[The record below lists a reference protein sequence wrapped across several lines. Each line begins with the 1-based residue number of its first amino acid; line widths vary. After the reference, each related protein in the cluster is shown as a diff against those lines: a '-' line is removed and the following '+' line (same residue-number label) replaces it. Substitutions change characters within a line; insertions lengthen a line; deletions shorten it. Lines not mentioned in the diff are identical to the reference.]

1 MTYNKLLTIIKN
13 FFNFKRMKLKRDFNG
28 KIDFETGDRR
38 IDYIVIHCTA
48 TPQNT
53 KVESIIRYWKY
64 VLGWEYPG
72 YHVII
77 DKDGEATQLLDM
89 SIPSNGVKGYNENSV
104 HISYIGGVDENN
116 KPIDNRTNVQKLRME
131 GIVWYLK
138 YFYPEAEVLGHR
150 DFPGVKKDCP
160 CFDVKEWYKQMNLK
174 YEAQRNKIR

>member
-1 MTYNKLLTIIKN
+1 MKKLLTIIKN
-13 FFNFKRMKLKRDFNG
+13 FFRFKKMNLKKDFDGRVN
-28 KIDFETGDRR
+28 FETGDRR

-104 HISYIGGVDENN
+104 HISYIGGVDKNN
-116 KPIDNRTNVQKLRME
+116 KSI
-131 GIVWYLK
+131 
-138 YFYPEAEVLGHR
+138 
-150 DFPGVKKDCP
+150 
-160 CFDVKEWYKQMNLK
+160 FDVTPFQDFINSTFKSYIL
-174 YEAQRNKIR
+174 